1 MKSMKAQQLKS
12 KIIFE
17 DSNPQIDYL
26 IQQLGNVK
34 HIADSG
40 FWLSTDELQILLSL
54 DDSFIDSLNKKVV
67 SQIQD
72 YRFSWRNFDCILVD
86 RQFGKGF
93 WAIRPKQ
100 DVSLSTN
107 NNSAQIS
114 AYLPIIQDPKPS
126 INNESIILNL
136 APEAEII
143 PSPYALI
150 DDFLSTSQL
159 NDLLR
164 YSISKQSEFIPTT
177 NSASD
182 PNYRRSFYLT
192 HFPEFSELMI
202 QLVRKIAPQII
213 THLAINNFVIGQVES
228 QMTAHNHG
236 NYYKIHNDSGSPDS
250 ASRVLSYVYY
260 YNREPKAFTGGE
272 LVIYDSKIENG
283 YSVGAKSHKII
294 QPTNNTIVFFPSH
307 CMHEVLPVSCPTE
320 YFADSRFTING
331 WVRHV

>member
-1 MKSMKAQQLKS
+1 MKAQRLKS
-12 KIIFE
+12 KIISE
-17 DSNPQIDYL
+17 DSNCQIDCL
-26 IQQLGNVK
+26 IQQLDNVK
-34 HIADSG
+34 HIAESG
-40 FWLSTDELQILLSL
+40 FWVSTDELRLLLSL
-54 DDSFIDSLNKKVV
+54 DDSLIDSLNEKVV

-72 YRFSWRNFDCILVD
+72 YRFSWRNFECILVD
-86 RQFGKGF
+86 RQLGKVF
-93 WAIRPKQ
+93 WAIRTKQ
-100 DVSLSTN
+100 DVLPSTN
-107 NNSAQIS
+107 NNSAQIP

-126 INNESIILNL
+126 TNNESIILNL
-136 APEAEII
+136 APEAEVI

-202 QLVRKIAPQII
+202 KLVRKITPQII

-250 ASRVLSYVYY
+250 ASRVLTYVYY

-294 QPTNNTIVFFPSH
+294 QPTNNTIVFFPSY